1 MKLNE
6 RDQLKQLS
14 VEELRNKLAELTEE
28 RFRLRFRSAT
38 ESVDNPMRFR
48 SLRRD
53 IARLKTLLRAREL
66 GQ

>member
-6 RDQLKQLS
+6 RDQLKQMS

-53 IARLKTLLRAREL
+53 IARLKTLLRSREL
-66 GQ
+66 AK